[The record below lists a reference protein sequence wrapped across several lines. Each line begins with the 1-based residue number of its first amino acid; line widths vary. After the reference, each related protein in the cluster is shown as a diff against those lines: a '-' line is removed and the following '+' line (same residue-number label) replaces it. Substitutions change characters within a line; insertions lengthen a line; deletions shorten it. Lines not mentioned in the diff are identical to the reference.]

1 MSKQHLCT
9 ATRMIRG
16 DRYYCQLERW
26 HDGFHSDEYGYWRNI
41 TKLELTIEE
50 ERMLMR
56 EGNTKVRD
64 WKGDPKRDPKLIK
77 DLSSLIVAPPTFRK

>member
-1 MSKQHLCT
+1 MAKNKFCK
-9 ATRMIRG
+9 ATREIHG
-16 DRYYCQLERW
+16 DRYYCNLGLF
-26 HDGFHSDEYGYWRNI
+26 HDGFHEDDFGFWRDV
-41 TKLELTIEE
+41 TKAELTIEQ

-77 DLSSLIVAPPTFRK
+77 DLSSLFVAPPSFKR